1 MTYLVYQRPI
11 NNSTSHILNDDPS
24 SDFAQTYFRL
34 LMPNKDNVEALVSNA
49 LYWDIYR
56 PTMII
61 SADDGVSLSLHETFD
76 AGNGYPKQGINV
88 SALCKHPSMSV
99 GDLVVDL
106 YVNHV
111 YVCMP
116 TGWHHISNGEL
127 KLSIPPRAELI

>member
-11 NNSTSHILNDDPS
+11 NISTSQTLSADPS
-24 SDFAQTYFRL
+24 SDFAQAYFRL
-34 LMPNKDNVEALVSNA
+34 LMPDKDNAKALVSTA
-49 LYWDIYR
+49 LSYDIYKA
-56 PTMII
+56 TMII

-88 SALCKHPSMSV
+88 SSLGKHPSMSV

-116 TGWHHISNGEL
+116 TGWQHIASGEL
-127 KLSIPPRAELI
+127 KLSI

>member
-11 NNSTSHILNDDPS
+11 SNTTKHIINDAPT
-24 SDFAQTYFRL
+24 SDFAEAYYDL
-34 LMPNKDNVEALVSNA
+34 LMPTEDNVEALVSNA

-76 AGNGYPKQGINV
+76 AGNGRPKQGINV
-88 SALCKHPSMSV
+88 SSLGKHPSMSV

-116 TGWHHISNGEL
+116 TGWHHISSGEL
-127 KLSIPPRAELI
+127 KLSI